1 MAVQGIPVD
10 QELKKA
16 FQELQTKMIT
26 TRQQLK
32 FSDAQVETLKRQI
45 THSKLLD
52 QEISILPEDTRTY
65 EGVGRMFML
74 QPIPEVRKNLTK
86 KIQTADEKIKSIN
99 SNKSYLERSI
109 KESEDNLR
117 EMILSKQ
124 SNKWCCLYY
133 FIFISTSFFPILL
146 GKSLVL
152 FFSYFSANLS
162 NKLFLKWTDFC
173 FVLFF
178 ITLLSDM
185 NIIKI

>member
-124 SNKWCCLYY
+124 SNK
-133 FIFISTSFFPILL
+133 
-146 GKSLVL
+146 
-152 FFSYFSANLS
+152 
-162 NKLFLKWTDFC
+162 
-173 FVLFF
+173 
-178 ITLLSDM
+178 
-185 NIIKI
+185 